1 MNKTVEKYLEQEALK
16 LTDGKEFKSEDEVN
30 AFIRENFETI
40 VENALAANWKTAVE
54 AMNNKNNPRH
64 VCKVMAL
71 KMWHECQHEKLNRGF
86 RFELATL

>member
-1 MNKTVEKYLEQEALK
+1 MEYSIELDPTVCKAYSRVTKKPNKRLHYKGFY
-16 LTDGKEFKSEDEVN
+16 
-30 AFIRENFETI
+30 ENFETI